1 MQRRAH
7 LPAARPQHWKNSI
20 EWRLLVRS
28 IRFRLTQKTA
38 SFVVQHCLHWR
49 FGNLVLSATSMETS
63 RVSEPV
69 PRYRIG
75 AVAQLA
81 NLPVG
86 TLRVWERRYGVVS
99 PARSTSGHRF
109 YSEAD
114 IHRVALL
121 KNLVDRGHAIGSIAK
136 LDAHQLE
143 RLAFMHIDRAPALP
157 AREACANA
165 QIVVVGTS
173 MAKRIQKCLSTLAPA
188 PLIVP
193 TVFDNMTQAF
203 ATPPVSRADLLL
215 LHLPS
220 LHPDDVGRVLTLSA
234 SCHAARAA
242 VIYAFAAEH
251 TVEHLKQVG
260 VHTMRE
266 PLSWPDTSR
275 IILEL
280 LGTRVDDPS
289 VEALNYG
296 PPAPRRYADDV
307 LTSMANASTT
317 IACECPRHLADIIMQ
332 LSAFERYSNEC
343 VARTPAD
350 AFLHC
355 YLANVSG
362 RAREMFEVALG
373 RLEREEG
380 WIANRT

>member
-1 MQRRAH
+1 MPHA
-7 LPAARPQHWKNSI
+7 N
-20 EWRLLVRS
+20 
-28 IRFRLTQKTA
+28 A
-38 SFVVQHCLHWR
+38 SFPVQHCLNLE
-49 FGNLVLSATSMETS
+49 FGSLVLSATQMETS

-99 PARSTSGHRF
+99 PARSASGHRF

-136 LDAHQLE
+136 LDAQQLE

-157 AREACANA
+157 TPEACTEV
-165 QIVVVGTS
+165 QIVVVGTT
-173 MAKRIQKCLSTLAPA
+173 MARRIQKSLSTLPHAP
-188 PLIVP
+188 PIVP
-193 TVFDNMTQAF
+193 MVFDNMTQAF
-203 ATPPVSRADLLL
+203 ANPPVRRADLLL

-234 SCHAARAA
+234 SCHATRVA

-260 VHTMRE
+260 VHTLRE
-266 PLSWPDTSR
+266 PLSWSDTSR
-275 IILEL
+275 MILEI
-280 LGTRVDDPS
+280 LGTRMDDLSVD
-289 VEALNYG
+289 ALNLS

-307 LTSMANASTT
+307 LAGMANASTT

-343 VARTPAD
+343 MARTPAD
-350 AFLHC
+350 AFLHS

-362 RAREMFEVALG
+362 RAREMFEIALG
-373 RLEREEG
+373 RLEQEER
-380 WIANRT
+380 WIASRV